1 MPTSCPIP
9 VLPPLL
15 RIPWPWQAPLWWLIW
30 LAFLAI
36 IAYPIRYNYRI
47 YRELQ
52 ANADANI
59 NRRWFGVFLG
69 AMTIGVAWTTMGV
82 LVVMPGMMS
91 IISWGQQQEIL
102 LSNLHCDPTSAEALT
117 SSRLQAYSQ
126 INLYTILV
134 VFVIYMPLIFLG
146 MIFRDKAR
154 AAARRATSAEGASGG

>member
-15 RIPWPWQAPLWWLIW
+15 QIPWPWQAPLWWLIW
-30 LAFLAI
+30 LAAMALFAF
-36 IAYPIRYNYRI
+36 PMRYNYRI

-52 ANADANI
+52 ANIAAGV
-59 NRRWFGVFLG
+59 NRRWFGITLTAFL
-69 AMTIGVAWTTMGV
+69 ALGVAAITMIILV
-82 LVVMPGMMS
+82 LLPGMMS
-91 IISWGQQQEIL
+91 ILPWGQQQEIL

-134 VFVIYMPLIFLG
+134 VFAIEWPLLFLLLIFT
-146 MIFRDKAR
+146 INPRK
-154 AAARRATSAEGASGG
+154 